1 MERRRTGSVPVPARM
16 HFRPIKLKALI
27 PYLSIAMIYPVISLI
42 TAEKKL
48 LKFIDAMTITGVVF
62 LILGI
67 IGNLTRHGDFDI
79 TEYIARRS
87 LRRGGMKSFAAFQ
100 EDKKEKRKNSANYPF
115 LTGVILLAVSGVMSV
130 LFF

>member
-1 MERRRTGSVPVPARM
+1 M

-48 LKFIDAMTITGVVF
+48 LKFVDAMTITGVVF

-87 LRRGGMKSFAAFQ
+87 LRRGGMKSFAAFR